1 MTESAKVARCRVVR
15 VTQSP
20 MNAQRWLLDLECGH
34 EVWVTRRGRPT
45 AKYANCEKCTE
56 REKEQVQL

>member
-1 MTESAKVARCRVVR
+1 MTESAVTRCRVVK

-20 MNAQRWLLDLECGH
+20 INAQRWALDLECGH
-34 EVWVTRRGRPT
+34 EAWVTRLGRPT

-56 REKEQVQL
+56 REKEQVKL